1 MVTGNRGQG
10 VMVSNNSHAEL
21 AGSSITGSGHGG
33 LVVVNM
39 STAGANLT
47 NPLTTISGNGTDL
60 LCDSKSRITGSLYMA
75 NVTTVQ
81 CNDLVPGLYQS
92 LP

>member
-1 MVTGNRGQG
+1 MANQ
-10 VMVSNNSHAEL
+10 
-21 AGSSITGSGHGG
+21 
-33 LVVVNM
+33 

-60 LCDSKSRITGSLYMA
+60 FCDSKSRITGSLYIA

-81 CNDLVPGLYQS
+81 CNDVLPDLYES